1 MIAAIENA
9 MLARLKAASD
19 ADLLGYRFRD
29 LDSYPED
36 WDQYLKEK
44 LEWRAPAA
52 WVVFAGAEA
61 PPRSDSAEVRYPG
74 SFFLVVAAENS
85 RNETA
90 RRHGGEGAGEPGSYQ
105 LVQDAIALLAYSDLG
120 LPEISP
126 LMPGAIRTAARP
138 AALATRN
145 CSLLAVAFATDFP
158 VPLVTDLDGDAPVPF
173 TDFHVNWDV
182 QPFGNVTP
190 PLPADETA
198 DATDHVELPQ

>member
-29 LDSYPED
+29 LDSYPEE
-36 WDQYLKEK
+36 WDEYLNEK

-52 WVVFAGAEA
+52 WVVFAGAEV
-61 PPRSDSAEVRYPG
+61 PPSSDSAEVRYPA
-74 SFFLVVAAENS
+74 SFFLVVAAENI

-90 RRHGGEGAGEPGSYQ
+90 RRHGGRGGEPGSYQ
-105 LVQDAIALLAYSDLG
+105 LALDAISLLAYSDLG
-120 LPEISP
+120 LPDISP
-126 LMPGAIRTAARP
+126 LLPGAIRTIARP
-138 AALATRN
+138 QALAERN
-145 CSLLAVAFATDFP
+145 CSLLAVAFTTDFP
-158 VPLVTDLDGDAPVPF
+158 VPLVTDLTGEEPVPF

-182 QPFGNVTP
+182 QPFNVEP
-190 PLPADETA
+190 PLPADADA

>member
-19 ADLLGYRFRD
+19 ADVLGYNFRD

-36 WDQYLKEK
+36 WDRYLKEK

-52 WVVFAGAEA
+52 WVVFAGAES
-61 PPRSDSAEVRYPG
+61 PPSSDLAELRFPA

-90 RRHGGEGAGEPGSYQ
+90 RRHGGQTVAEPGSYQ
-105 LVQDAIALLAYSDLG
+105 LVLDAVSLLADSDLG
-120 LPEISP
+120 LPEITP
-126 LMPGAIRTAARP
+126 LVTGAIRTVARP
-138 AALATRN
+138 AALSARN
-145 CSLLAVAFATDFP
+145 CSLLAVAFTTSFTL
-158 VPLVTDLDGDAPVPF
+158 PLVTDLDGEAPVPF

-182 QPFGNVTP
+182 PPFVTTP
-190 PLPADETA
+190 PLPADASA

>member
-19 ADLLGYRFRD
+19 ADLLGYRYRD

-36 WDQYLKEK
+36 FDEYLKEK

-52 WVVFAGAEA
+52 WVVFAGAEV
-61 PPRSDSAEVRYPG
+61 PPGSVSAEIRYPA

-90 RRHGGEGAGEPGSYQ
+90 RRHGGQSDAEPGSYQ
-105 LVQDAIALLAYSDLG
+105 LALDAISLLAYSDLG
-120 LPEISP
+120 LEDISP
-126 LMPGAIRTAARP
+126 LVPGAIRTIARP
-138 AALATRN
+138 NALAARN
-145 CSLLAVAFATDFP
+145 CSLMAVAFTTDFP
-158 VPLVTDLDGDAPVPF
+158 VPLVTDIEGDEPVPF
-173 TDFHVNWDV
+173 TGFHVNWDV
-182 QPFGNVTP
+182 QPFNVAP
-190 PLPADETA
+190 PLPADADA